1 MSDEAHK
8 IVDVSQVRPAPG
20 WLLIQE
26 ECAEGTTE
34 AGIILPDGKRPLFRV
49 MAAGPPST
57 LHKHVLPKPGQFVLL
72 SAEIRDL
79 GSATQVAVGARVMTL
94 LLAEYVAAVVEV

>member
-34 AGIILPDGKRPLFRV
+34 AGIILPDGKRPIFRV
-49 MAAGPPST
+49 MASGPS
-57 LHKHVLPKPGQFVLL
+57 LPDTVFNPGPDQFVLL

>member
-34 AGIILPDGKRPLFRV
+34 AGIILPDGKRPIFRV
-49 MAAGPPST
+49 MASGPS
-57 LHKHVLPKPGQFVLL
+57 LPDTVFNPGPDQLVLL

-94 LLAEYVAAVVEV
+94 LLAVYVAALVEV

>member
-34 AGIILPDGKRPLFRV
+34 AGIILPDGKRPIFRV
-49 MAAGPPST
+49 MASGPS
-57 LHKHVLPKPGQFVLL
+57 LPDTVFNPGPDQFVLL

-94 LLAEYVAAVVEV
+94 LLAEYVAALVEV